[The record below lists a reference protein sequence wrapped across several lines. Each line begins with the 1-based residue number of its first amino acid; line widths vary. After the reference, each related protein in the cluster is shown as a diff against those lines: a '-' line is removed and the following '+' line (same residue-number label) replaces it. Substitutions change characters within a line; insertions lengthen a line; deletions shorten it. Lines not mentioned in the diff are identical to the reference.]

1 MWAAP
6 MHLWNHRPSILRG
19 RSTAGH
25 WLGAIWNF
33 LQMLYELYEL
43 LACVAKSSSRFLK
56 KLGFLTEPPRP
67 TPHKAEQRE
76 SDTYQVSTCLVEE
89 FSDLRCLCPCR
100 ERADILTRFSRLSLR
115 LVDSVLPFTPINKCL
130 PKARASGRL
139 SAGLSPSS
147 PPSLFRPAQRKR
159 APMECTHQCNPAPR
173 APCAESAQLGEIAT
187 ASINKTDSCLFKM
200 L

>member
-1 MWAAP
+1 
-6 MHLWNHRPSILRG
+6 
-19 RSTAGH
+19 
-25 WLGAIWNF
+25 
-33 LQMLYELYEL
+33 MLYELY
-43 LACVAKSSSRFLK
+43 VAKSSSRFLK

-76 SDTYQVSTCLVEE
+76 SGTQCSVGLIKFPLVWPKNSQILGRSMHDVSALVA
-89 FSDLRCLCPCR
+89 

-115 LVDSVLPFTPINKCL
+115 SVDSVLPFTPINKCL

-147 PPSLFRPAQRKR
+147 PPSLFGPARRKR
-159 APMECTHQCNPAPR
+159 APMECTHQCNPAPG